1 MKTTNVICT
10 VLVALS
16 TFTAKADYS
25 LNFVTANG
33 SGSNPVFDVGGSTRL
48 NSTFFGQIYAGANA
62 GSLAAIGSPV
72 QFGTIGPS
80 VDTAA
85 NGFIIGNTALATS
98 GSLFGGSAGVY
109 QLRAWTGAS
118 TFEAASVIAGAKIGS
133 STIQNIT
140 AFGGTPSAGGTPVLP
155 PNVDLHGS
163 FTLSTVV
170 AVPEP
175 ATLALGL
182 FGAAGMLF
190 RRRK

>member
-10 VLVALS
+10 ILVALS

-33 SGSNPVFDVGGSTRL
+33 GNSNPVFDVDGVTPL
-48 NSTFFGQIYAGANA
+48 NSTFFGQIYAGASG
-62 GSLAAIGSPV
+62 GSLAAIGSAV
-72 QFGTIGPS
+72 QFGTVGGN
-80 VDTAA
+80 VNTFA
-85 NGFIIGNTALATS
+85 NGFIIDNAVTATS
-98 GSLFGGSAGVY
+98 GSLFGGSTGIY

-118 TFEAASVIAGAKIGS
+118 TYEAASSTVGAKIGS
-133 STIQNIT
+133 SSQVVIL
-140 AFGGTPSAGGTPVLP
+140 ALGGTPSGGGTPVVP
-155 PNVDLHGS
+155 PDVSLHGS
-163 FTLSTVV
+163 FSVSTV

>member
-1 MKTTNVICT
+1 MKITNVICT

-33 SGSNPVFDVGGSTRL
+33 GNSNPVFDVGGSTPL

-62 GSLAAIGSPV
+62 GSLAAIGSAV
-72 QFGTIGPS
+72 QFGTIGGN
-80 VDTAA
+80 VNAQA
-85 NGFIIGNTALATS
+85 NGFIIDNTVLATS

-118 TFEAASVIAGAKIGS
+118 TFEGASSTVGAKIGS

-140 AFGGTPSAGGTPVLP
+140 GFGGTPSGGGTPVVP
-155 PNVDLHGS
+155 PDVSLHGS
-163 FTLSTVV
+163 FTLATV

-175 ATLALGL
+175 ATVALGL
-182 FGAAGMLF
+182 FGAAGLLF

>member
-1 MKTTNVICT
+1 MKITNVICT

-33 SGSNPVFDVGGSTRL
+33 GNSNPVFDVDGVTPL
-48 NSTFFGQIYAGANA
+48 NSTFFGQIYAGANN
-62 GSLAAIGSPV
+62 GSLAAIGSAV
-72 QFGTIGPS
+72 QFGTVGGN
-80 VDTAA
+80 VNTFA
-85 NGFIIGNTALATS
+85 NGFIIDNAVTATS
-98 GSLFGGSAGVY
+98 GSLFGNSAGVY

-118 TFEAASVIAGAKIGS
+118 TYEAASVIVGAKIGS

-140 AFGGTPSAGGTPVLP
+140 GFGGTPSGGGTPIVP
-155 PNVDLHGS
+155 PDVSLHGS
-163 FTLSTVV
+163 FTLSTV